1 MHIPSLDPMLIP
13 HAELD
18 TGASF
23 KAIFDNIRIYGLT
36 KFVLKNVTLD
46 IKNNVVDVDLVFPLI
61 NTVADYSMK
70 GRILIL
76 QLNGF
81 GKCEGNYSE
90 CFVVKVLFFFTR
102 TFVVANLQTRSVIS
116 GHRVIKK
123 GKEHINFDKIVLD
136 LHFGEQNSLAFE
148 NIFRGNKELTDQTN
162 KIISENIEGIMME
175 VKPVFDETVAQ
186 IVLGVLRG
194 VFDRYSLDDL
204 FPNI

>member
-1 MHIPSLDPMLIP
+1 MHIP

-18 TGASF
+18 TGAAF
-23 KAIFDNIRIYGLT
+23 KAIFDDIRIYGLA
-36 KFVLKNVTLD
+36 KFVLRNVSLD
-46 IKNNVVDVDLVFPLI
+46 VEKNVVDVDLMFPLVKA
-61 NTVADYSMK
+61 VADYRMK

-76 QLNGF
+76 QLNGV

-90 CFVVKVLFFFTR
+90 FSSLKFFVNYKKVIFI
-102 TFVVANLQTRSVIS
+102 ANLQTRAVIS
-116 GHRVIKK
+116 GHRLMRK

-136 LHFGEQNSLAFE
+136 LHFGDKNSLVFE
-148 NIFRGNKELTDQTN
+148 NIFRGNQELTDQTN

-186 IVLGVLRG
+186 LVLGLLRG

-204 FPNI
+204 FPNV